1 MSSIRSEETLIL
13 YLTKSIH
20 SYSNYYRLRQ
30 FKDLP
35 CQFDLS
41 IRFKTVLQR
50 LGTSGQPFYPTDLVR
65 REAQITA
72 CTLYPVEL
80 ID

>member
-1 MSSIRSEETLIL
+1 MSSIHSEETLIL
-13 YLTKSIH
+13 YLTKSI
-20 SYSNYYRLRQ
+20 YSTSIYYRLRQ

-41 IRFKTVLQR
+41 IRFKTLLQR
-50 LGTSGQPFYPTDLVR
+50 LATSGEPLYPTDLVR
-65 REAQITA
+65 REAQLTA

-80 ID
+80 I